1 MVNMSVKRQA
11 ESIPNGLSGMIQGVD
26 QDVISF
32 LGGAGRRQELGI
44 GHFALRTAVAK
55 VVAEPQRG
63 VPAIARDRALCGA
76 VEGAL
81 AGVPTTHTLVLGDAR
96 KLDELPDQSVHLVV
110 TSPPYWTLKEY
121 EPSDGQLG
129 HIADYDE
136 FNRSL
141 ATVWEHCYRLLVPG
155 GRLVINVGD
164 VCLPRR
170 KVGRH
175 LVFPLHATIVE
186 QCRSLGFDNLSPII
200 WHKIANA
207 QFEAGGGSILGKPY
221 EPNGIVKN
229 DIEWILFQ
237 RKPGG
242 YRSPDAATRAMSV
255 IPHYRHQE
263 WFQSIWTMSGAST
276 RQHPAPYPEKLAA
289 RLIRMFSF
297 VGDVVLDPF
306 SGTGTTSVAASRWG
320 RDSIGVEVE
329 PKYYMMAVTRLR
341 ELAQSPLQSDLG
353 F

>member
-1 MVNMSVKRQA
+1 MRGPGGGV
-11 ESIPNGLSGMIQGVD
+11 ILSDRISDVD
-26 QDVISF
+26 QDIVTF
-32 LGGAGRRQELGI
+32 FGGAARRKELGI
-44 GHFALRTAVAK
+44 EAIAPRAAVAK

-63 VPAIARDRALCGA
+63 IPAIARDRVLCDA
-76 VEGAL
+76 VETAL
-81 AGVPTTHTLVLGDAR
+81 AATPTTHVLTLGDSR
-96 KLDELPDQSVHLVV
+96 KLDELADESVHLIV

-129 HIADYDE
+129 HIANYDE
-136 FNRSL
+136 FHQSL
-141 ATVWEHCYRLLVPG
+141 AAVWEHCYRLLVPG

-170 KVGRH
+170 KIGRH

-186 QCRSLGFDNLSPII
+186 SCRSLGFDNLSPIV
-200 WHKIANA
+200 WNKISNA

-229 DIEWILFQ
+229 NIEWILFQ

-242 YRSPDAATRAMSV
+242 YRSPDSGTRAMSV
-255 IPHYRHQE
+255 IPHHRHQE
-263 WFQSIWTMSGAST
+263 WFQSIWTIGGAST
-276 RQHPAPYPEKLAA
+276 RQHPAPYPEELAA

-297 VGDVVLDPF
+297 VGDLVLDPF
-306 SGTGTTSVAASRWG
+306 SGTGTTSAAASRWG
-320 RDSIGVEVE
+320 RDSIGIDVE
-329 PKYYMMAVTRLR
+329 PKYHAMAVARLQH
-341 ELAQSPLQSDLG
+341 LAQSGTQIDLG

>member
-1 MVNMSVKRQA
+1 
-11 ESIPNGLSGMIQGVD
+11 MIQDVD

-32 LGGAGRRQELGI
+32 LGGTAHRDELSI
-44 GHFALRTAVAK
+44 EHFAPPAAVAK

-63 VPAIARDRALCGA
+63 IPAIARDRALCDA
-76 VEGAL
+76 VESAL
-81 AGVPTTHTLVLGDAR
+81 AGIPTTHTLMLGDAR
-96 KLDELPDQSVHLVV
+96 KLDDLPDESIHLVV

-121 EPSDGQLG
+121 EPRDGQLG
-129 HIADYDE
+129 HVADYDE
-136 FNRSL
+136 FNHSL
-141 ATVWEHCYRLLVPG
+141 AAVWEHCYRLLIPG

-170 KVGRH
+170 RVRRH

-186 QCRSLGFDNLSPII
+186 QCRALGFDNLSPII
-200 WHKIANA
+200 WNKISNA

-229 DIEWILFQ
+229 NIEWILFQ

-242 YRSPDAATRAMSV
+242 YRSPDTATRAMSV
-255 IPHYRHQE
+255 IPSHRHQE
-263 WFQSIWTMSGAST
+263 WFQSIWMMGGAST
-276 RQHPAPYPEKLAA
+276 RQHPAPYPEKLAT
-289 RLIRMFSF
+289 RLVRMFSF

-306 SGTGTTSVAASRWG
+306 SGTGTTSAVASRWG

-329 PKYYMMAVTRLR
+329 PKYHAMAVKRLQN
-341 ELAQSPLQSDLG
+341 LAKHIQPELG